1 MDIWFHP
8 ARELDTLVR
17 AAATRTP
24 GFEGEFAP
32 EIRPADPRFGDF
44 QANGVLGF
52 AKTRKQNPRAMGT
65 ALAETLKADPALD
78 AALIQIDVAG
88 PGFVNFKFTP
98 KFLLE
103 WLRRYRGEKDFREA
117 AGELYRGHT
126 LVADYPS
133 PNVAKQMHVGHLRP
147 MVIGEAVSRLL
158 AFCGGKVIRDN
169 HLGDWGTNFGV
180 LILALRESGEKI
192 ATEPDAALAQLE
204 RLYKAG
210 SLKTV
215 DKNGPWADAARA
227 ELVKLQIG
235 DPANTRIWEQIVAV
249 SNQAAEAVYKMLG
262 VTIEHT
268 LGESFYRDKVDL
280 IYRELTAC
288 GLAETREGA
297 LVVFHPE
304 HPRFKKDAENPNPFI
319 IRKSDGAS
327 NYASTDLATVLYRV
341 ETWQADEIIYF
352 TDGRQRDHFEQL
364 FLTVSKWFAAT
375 ERKIPRV
382 RHVWWGTILGADGKA
397 IKTKSGES
405 LKLLDV
411 LAEAQARA
419 LAIVAEKNPDL
430 PEAEKTNIARVV
442 GLGAVKY
449 ADLRQDRTSDYEFA
463 WDKMLALDGNTAP
476 YLLYAVTRIHSI
488 FRKAE
493 LPVDDAAREAAAS
506 ALETPPE
513 IALARKLV
521 ALPSVLES
529 TLADLRPHFLCT
541 YLHELAGEFSTFYAA
556 DRVNVEDTAVQA
568 RRLLLCARTLRVL
581 ESGLHTLGLETLER
595 M

>member
-8 ARELDTLVR
+8 ARELDAVVR
-17 AAATRTP
+17 AAAARTP
-24 GFEGEFAP
+24 GFDADFAP
-32 EIRPADPRFGDF
+32 EIRPADPRHGDF

-65 ALAETLKADPALD
+65 ALAETLKQDAALDPALVEV
-78 AALIQIDVAG
+78 QVAG

-98 KFLLE
+98 AFLLA
-103 WLRRYRGEKDFREA
+103 WLRRYRGETDFHEA
-117 AGELYRGHT
+117 AGGLYRGHT

-180 LILALRESGEKI
+180 LILALRESGETI
-192 ATEPDAALAQLE
+192 AAEPEAALAQLE

-210 SLKTV
+210 SAKAA
-215 DKNGPWADAARA
+215 DKSTPWAENARA
-227 ELVKLQIG
+227 ELVKLQNG
-235 DPANTRIWEQIVAV
+235 EPENTRIWEQIVAV
-249 SNQAAEAVYKMLG
+249 SNAAAEAVYKMLG

-268 LGESFYRDKVDL
+268 LGESFYRDKVEK
-280 IYRELTAC
+280 IYSELKEC
-288 GLAETREGA
+288 GLAETSEGA

-304 HPRFKKDAENPNPFI
+304 HPRFKEQPFI

-341 ETWQADEIIYF
+341 ETWKADEIIYF

-364 FLTVSKWFAAT
+364 FLTVNKWFAAT
-375 ERKIPRV
+375 KRAAPRL
-382 RHVWWGTILGADGKA
+382 RHVWWGTILGADGRA

-430 PEAEKTNIARVV
+430 PEAEKNNIARVV

-463 WDKMLALDGNTAP
+463 WDKLLALDGNTAP
-476 YLLYAVTRIHSI
+476 YLLYAVARIHSI
-488 FRKAE
+488 FRKAG
-493 LPVDDAAREAAAS
+493 LPVDDPAREAGAS
-506 ALETPPE
+506 VLETAQE
-513 IALARKLV
+513 IALARKLA

-541 YLHELAGEFSTFYAA
+541 YLHELAGEFSSFYAA
-556 DRVNVEDTAVQA
+556 DRVIGDDLPVQA

-581 ESGLHTLGLETLER
+581 ETGLHTLGLETLER

>member
-8 ARELDTLVR
+8 ARELDRIVR
-17 AAATRTP
+17 AAAARTS
-24 GFEGEFAP
+24 GFDGDFSP
-32 EIRPADPRFGDF
+32 EIRAADPRHADF

-52 AKTRKQNPRAMGT
+52 AKARKANPRALGA
-65 ALAETLKADPALD
+65 ALAETLSADPALD
-78 AALIQIDVAG
+78 KTLVEVAVAG
-88 PGFVNFKFTP
+88 PGFINFKFTSAF
-98 KFLLE
+98 FLA
-103 WLRRYRGEKDFREA
+103 WLRRYRDEAAFREG
-117 AGELYRGHT
+117 AGNLYRGHR

-147 MVIGEAVSRLL
+147 MVIGEAISRLL
-158 AFCGGKVIRDN
+158 AFCGGQVIRDN

-180 LILALRESGEKI
+180 LILELKESGEKI
-192 ATEPDAALAQLE
+192 TSEPEAALVQLE

-210 SLKTV
+210 SAKAV
-215 DKNGPWADAARA
+215 DKNSAWAEAARQ
-227 ELVKLQIG
+227 ELVKLQTG
-235 DPANTRIWEQIVAV
+235 DAENTRIWQHIVDV
-249 SNQAAEAVYKMLG
+249 SNSAAKQVYQLLG

-268 LGESFYRDKVDL
+268 LGESFYRDKVDK
-280 IYRELTAC
+280 IYRELEEC
-288 GLAETREGA
+288 GLGTISEGA

-304 HPRFKKDAENPNPFI
+304 HPRFKEQPFI

-341 ETWQADEIIYF
+341 EIWKADEIIYF

-364 FLTVSKWFAAT
+364 FLTVAKWFRAT
-375 ERKIPRV
+375 GRAVPKM
-382 RHVWWGTILGADGKA
+382 RHVWWGTILGEDGRA

-405 LKLLDV
+405 LKLLEV
-411 LAEAQARA
+411 LAEAQKRA
-419 LAIVAEKNPDL
+419 HAIVAEKNPDL
-430 PEAEKTNIARVV
+430 PVTEKEHIARVV

-463 WDKMLALDGNTAP
+463 WDKLLALDGNTAP
-476 YLLYAVTRIHSI
+476 YLLYAVARIHSI

-493 LPVDDAAREAAAS
+493 LPIDDLAREATAD
-506 ALETPPE
+506 ALATPTE
-513 IALARKLV
+513 IALARKLA
-521 ALPSVLES
+521 ALPTVLEA

-541 YLHELAGEFSTFYAA
+541 YLHELAGEFSTFYNA
-556 DRVNVEDTAVQA
+556 DRVMVDEPAMKA

-581 ESGLHTLGLETLER
+581 EAGLHTLGLETLER